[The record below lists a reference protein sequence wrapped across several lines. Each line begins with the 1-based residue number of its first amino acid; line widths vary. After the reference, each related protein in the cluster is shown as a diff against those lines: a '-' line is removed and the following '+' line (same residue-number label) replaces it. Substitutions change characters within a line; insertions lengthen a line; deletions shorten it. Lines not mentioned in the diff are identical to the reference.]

1 MELTIVK
8 ATLLT
13 KLKRSRY
20 VGKVKEI
27 KKVLESS
34 VIVYDGNEYKFK
46 DDTKRCKILNLYCEA
61 FHIEFKNSP
70 PDIIVYHIDVPRLE
84 NKGAKDNF
92 INFHI
97 RETDLEKK
105 SKYIIYFRFDFT
117 CPELPEIGKSKA
129 K

>member
-61 FHIEFKNSP
+61 FHVEFKNNP
-70 PDIIVYHIDVPRLE
+70 PDIIVYHIDVPRIE

-97 RETDLEKK
+97 RETELEKK
-105 SKYIIYFRFDFT
+105 SKYIIYFRLDFT
-117 CPELPEIGKSKA
+117 CPELPETGKSKA